1 MPLPTPNDT
10 PTETAAVPEITV
22 ILARIADALDRLAP
36 PHPALP
42 VATNA
47 APGAGTSFVWV
58 HHQLRAVVPAR
69 TQPLDCFEGVEP
81 QKAALLENCRRLA
94 AGLPAHDVLLW
105 GARGMGKSSLVKA
118 VHATLCAQGTPL
130 ALVQVGR
137 DDIASLGDLFAQ
149 LAAQPLPALVFADDL
164 SFEADEHQY
173 KALRSVL
180 EGGIEARPDNVRVI
194 VTSNRRH
201 LVARE
206 HADAEAANAINARD
220 VLDDR
225 LALADR
231 FGLSLGF
238 HNCDQPTYLAIVAGY
253 AKAYGLNA
261 APAEALAWAMTRGS
275 RSGRVAWQFIQ
286 ELAGREG
293 VVLDT
298 VRQTGGIAGS

>member
-1 MPLPTPNDT
+1 MPLPPPNEAPAPPLSVPDL
-10 PTETAAVPEITV
+10 AVS
-22 ILARIADALDRLAP
+22 LARIADALDRLAP
-36 PHPALP
+36 PPLPLP
-42 VATNA
+42 V
-47 APGAGTSFVWV
+47 PGNVAIGGGTSFVWV
-58 HHQLRAVVPAR
+58 HYQLRAVQPAR

-105 GARGMGKSSLVKA
+105 GSRGMGKSSLVKA

-149 LAAQPLPALVFADDL
+149 LATQPLPALVFADDL

-253 AKAYGLNA
+253 ARAYGLNA
-261 APAEALAWAMTRGS
+261 EPAEALAWAMTRGS

-286 ELAGREG
+286 ELAGRDG
-293 VVLDT
+293 VMLDT
-298 VRQTGGIAGS
+298 VRQSGGTAGE

>member
-1 MPLPTPNDT
+1 MPLPKDT
-10 PTETAAVPEITV
+10 PAPETLRAIAAS
-22 ILARIADALDRLAP
+22 LDAIAAALDRLAP
-36 PHPALP
+36 PPPPPAPALD
-42 VATNA
+42 
-47 APGAGTSFVWV
+47 AGTTSFVWA
-58 HHQLRAVVPAR
+58 HGQLRAVRPAP
-69 TQPLDCFEGVEP
+69 TQPLDCFEGVDA
-81 QKAALLENCRRLA
+81 QKAALYENCRRLA

-105 GARGMGKSSLVKA
+105 GARGTGKSSLVKA
-118 VHATLCAQGTPL
+118 VHAALGVAGMPM

-137 DDIASLGDLFAQ
+137 DDIASLGVLFDT

-180 EGGIEARPDNVRVI
+180 EGGIAARPDNVRVI

-201 LVARE
+201 LVARD
-206 HADAEAANAINARD
+206 HAEAEAANAINARD

-253 AKAYGLNA
+253 ARTYGLTID
-261 APAEALAWAMTRGS
+261 PAEALAWAMTRGS

-286 ELAGREG
+286 ERAGHDG

-298 VRQTGGIAGS
+298 ARQSRGSAAR

>member
-1 MPLPTPNDT
+1 MPHPTD
-10 PTETAAVPEITV
+10 AQPEIAAS
-22 ILARIADALDRLAP
+22 LARIADALERLSP
-36 PHPALP
+36 PPF
-42 VATNA
+42 A
-47 APGAGTSFVWV
+47 APGIAVTPDTRSFVWS
-58 HHQLRAVVPAR
+58 HHGLRAVRPAR
-69 TQPLDCFEGVEP
+69 TQPLDCFHGVEP

-94 AGLPAHDVLLW
+94 NGLPAHDVLLW

-118 VHATLCAQGTPL
+118 VHATLNAQGPAL
-130 ALVQVGR
+130 GLVQVAR
-137 DDIASLGDLFAQ
+137 DDVASLGDLFGQ
-149 LAAQPLPALVFADDL
+149 LGGQALPMLVFADDL

-180 EGGIEARPDNVRVI
+180 EGGIEARPENVRVI

-206 HADAEAANAINARD
+206 HADTEVANAINARD

-253 AKAYGLNA
+253 AATYGLSAEPA
-261 APAEALAWAMTRGS
+261 AALEWAMTRGS

-286 ELAGREG
+286 ELAGHEG
-293 VVLDT
+293 VMLDMAVKSVGT
-298 VRQTGGIAGS
+298 VRK

>member
-1 MPLPTPNDT
+1 MPLPPDA
-10 PTETAAVPEITV
+10 PVPDTAAYLKAIAEA
-22 ILARIADALDRLAP
+22 LERIA
-36 PHPALP
+36 PHTPDWEVVIEPHAR
-42 VATNA
+42 
-47 APGAGTSFVWV
+47 SFVWA
-58 HHQLRAVVPAR
+58 HHSLRAVRPSRA
-69 TQPLDCFEGVEP
+69 QPLDCFRGVEP

-94 AGLPAHDVLLW
+94 SGLPAHDVLLW
-105 GARGMGKSSLVKA
+105 GSRGMGKSSLVKA
-118 VHATLCAQGTPL
+118 VHATLNAQGSTL
-130 ALVQVGR
+130 GLVQVAR
-137 DDIASLGDLFAQ
+137 DDIASLGDLFARLGDQ
-149 LAAQPLPALVFADDL
+149 SLPMLVFADDL

-180 EGGIEARPDNVRVI
+180 EGGIEARPENVRVI

-206 HADAEAANAINARD
+206 HAEAEAANAINARD

-253 AKAYGLNA
+253 AATYGLRADPA
-261 APAEALAWAMTRGS
+261 AALEWAMTRGS

-286 ELAGREG
+286 EIAGHDG
-293 VVLDT
+293 VVLDMPT
-298 VRQTGGIAGS
+298 NQGGIVSKS